1 MSAQRNYEL
10 LIEKLD
16 RFIRRYYV
24 NQLIRGSLYSIGLL
38 GGLFIAFSVAEY
50 HFYFPS
56 EVRKVL
62 FWSYLGVSAAALGY
76 WVGLPLLH
84 YFRLGKVISHEQAA
98 MIIGRHFSD
107 VQDKLLN
114 ILQLRNQVDS
124 AASKELILASIEQK
138 SEQIKLVPFQK
149 AIDLSQNRKYLRY
162 ALPPLL
168 LLLLILLV
176 NASLITDSTRRII
189 QNDREFEKPAP
200 FHFLVPQ
207 EKLQVVQ
214 YEDFPLTVKVEGS
227 VLPAEV
233 FVEVDGYPYRMRKQ
247 DAHTFTWRF
256 RNVQQDTRFRIFAG
270 RVSSPE
276 YTLEVLRKPGIAG
289 FEVRLDYPAYTGRR
303 DETLQSIG
311 DLVVPAGTVIDWVFE
326 ARWTDQIALQ
336 FEQEPEP
343 AFAKRFDDELFSFRK
358 KALRTQAYKLYVSN
372 ADLPRA
378 DSVSYVLS
386 VIPDQYPS
394 ISVEAF
400 KDSTIRDIVYFVG
413 EATDDYGLRRLT
425 FNYRITRAN
434 GGEEP
439 LQTIEVSKPTDRAIQ
454 YAWTWDLAELGLQPG
469 DEVSYYFEV
478 WDNDQVNGSKASR
491 TPLMTHAMPT
501 REELEARA
509 EANDDKI
516 KEELRRSLE
525 ESKKVQ
531 EDLKKLRERMLQEKE
546 VDWQMR
552 KELERLLNR
561 HKELQQR
568 IEEARK
574 AFEENR
580 QQQEQFENTDES
592 TQEKQEQLQELF
604 EEVMDEKTEEL
615 LRQIEEL
622 MDKLEKEGALD
633 MLEQMEFTDQEME
646 MELER
651 LLELFKELEVEHE
664 INKAIEKLEELA
676 EQQEQLSE
684 QTRQTPEGDEQKQQ
698 ELQQKQQEINEQ
710 FEKLEEQI
718 KELKKKNEELER
730 PKDLGNPE
738 EQMEDIEQDL
748 NDSQQQLQQQQNRK
762 AAQKQKSAAQKMREM
777 AQQMA
782 SQMQAQAMQQMQE
795 DMESLRQLL
804 ENLVSLSFEQEDLMT
819 RFAEATPNTPHY
831 VALTQEQF
839 RIKDDF
845 RIVEDSLQALA
856 KRVFQI
862 ESYVTEKVTEA
873 RQHLARTIDELEER
887 RTPPAMEHQQ
897 RVMKNL
903 NDLALMLSEVMEQ
916 MQQQM
921 AGMMAGAQMC
931 TKPGGA
937 GKDGNVPMDKITQGQ
952 KELGEQMKQMRQ
964 RMQNG
969 QGGTSEEFARM
980 AARQAALREALRQK
994 QKQLQE
1000 QGKGSKELQKLIEE
1014 MDRIETDLVNKRL
1027 TNEMLRRQ
1035 QEILTRLL
1043 EAERA
1048 ERERE
1053 YDNKRQA
1060 ETARAHE
1067 RKLPPSLEEYLR
1079 KREAEI
1085 EEFRTVSP
1093 ALRPYYRTL
1102 VEQYFR
1108 QLKEKGR
1115 G

>member
-1 MSAQRNYEL
+1 MSAQSNYQL

-16 RFIRRYYV
+16 RFIRRYYL

-50 HFYFPS
+50 YFYFPS
-56 EVRKVL
+56 EVRKLL
-62 FWSYLGVSAAALGY
+62 FWSYVVVAGMALGY
-76 WVGLPLLH
+76 WVGLPVLR

-98 MIIGRHFSD
+98 RIIGRHFSN

-114 ILQLRNQVDS
+114 ILQLQNQVDS
-124 AASKELILASIEQK
+124 AASKALILASIEQK

-149 AIDLSQNRKYLRY
+149 AIDLRQNRKYLRY

-168 LLLLILLV
+168 LLLLILGL
-176 NASLITDSTRRII
+176 NASLITDPTKRII
-189 QNDREFEKPAP
+189 QNDREFERPAP
-200 FHFLVPQ
+200 FHFLLPQ
-207 EKLQVVQ
+207 QELKVVQ
-214 YEDFPLTVKVEGS
+214 YEDFLLAVNVEGNI
-227 VLPAEV
+227 LPAEV
-233 FVEVDGYPYRMRKQ
+233 FVEVEGYPYRMKKQ
-247 DAHTFTWRF
+247 DARTFTYRF
-256 RNVQQDTRFRIFAG
+256 NNVQQDTRFRIFSG
-270 RVSSPE
+270 RVRSPQ
-276 YTLEVLRKPGIAG
+276 YTLEVLHKPSIAS
-289 FEVRLDYPAYTGRR
+289 FEVKLDYPAYTGRR

-311 DLVVPAGTVIDWVFE
+311 DLVVPVGTVVEWVFE
-326 ARWTDQIALQ
+326 AHWTDQIALQ
-336 FEQEPEP
+336 FEQEPEL
-343 AFAKRFDDELFSFRK
+343 AFAKRFADELFSFRK
-358 KALRTQAYKLYVSN
+358 KAWRTQAYKLYVSN
-372 ADLPRA
+372 EDLPRA

-386 VIPDQYPS
+386 VVPDQYPH
-394 ISVEAF
+394 ISVEVF
-400 KDSTIRDIVYFVG
+400 KDSTLHDIIYFVG
-413 EATDDYGLRRLT
+413 DATDDYGLRRLT
-425 FNYRITRAN
+425 FNYRLTREQ

-439 LQTIEVSKPTDRAIQ
+439 LQTVELERPTGRAIQ
-454 YAWTWDLAELGLQPG
+454 YAWTWDLSELNLQPG
-469 DEVSYYFEV
+469 DELSYYFEV
-478 WDNDQVNGSKASR
+478 WDNDQVHGSKSSR
-491 TPLMTHAMPT
+491 TPLMVHAVPAK
-501 REELEARA
+501 EELEARA
-509 EANDDKI
+509 EANDEKI
-516 KEELRRSLE
+516 KEELRRALE

-531 EDLKKLRERMLQEKE
+531 QDLKKLRERMLQERE

-552 KELERLLNR
+552 KELERLLER
-561 HKELQQR
+561 HEQLQQR
-568 IEEARK
+568 IEEAKK
-574 AFEENR
+574 AFQENK
-580 QQQEQFENTDES
+580 QQQERFEQLDEDMR
-592 TQEKQEQLQELF
+592 EKQSQLEELF
-604 EEVMDEKTEEL
+604 EELMDEETEQL
-615 LRQIEEL
+615 LQQIEEL
-622 MDKLEKEGALD
+622 LQKLEKEGALD
-633 MLEQMEFTDQEME
+633 MLEEMQFTDQEME

-664 INKAIEKLEELA
+664 ISKIIEKLEELA
-676 EQQEQLSE
+676 EQQEQLSQ
-684 QTRQTPEGDEQKQQ
+684 QTQQTPEDDEQKQQ
-698 ELQQKQQEINEQ
+698 ELQQQQEAINEQ
-710 FEKLEEQI
+710 FEKLEKQVEALQ
-718 KELKKKNEELER
+718 EKNQQLER
-730 PKDLGNPE
+730 PKDLGDPE
-738 EQMEDIEQDL
+738 QQMQEIEQEL
-748 NDSQQQLQQQQNRK
+748 EDSRRQLQQQQPK
-762 AAQKQKSAAQKMREM
+762 QAAQKQKQAAQKMRQM

-804 ENLVSLSFEQEDLMT
+804 ENLVSLSFEQEDLMAA
-819 RFAEATPNTPHY
+819 FGEATPNTPHY
-831 VALTQEQF
+831 VRLTQDQF

-862 ESYVTEKVTEA
+862 ESYITEKVSELK
-873 RQHLARTIDELEER
+873 QHLEKTIDQLEER
-887 RTPPAMEHQQ
+887 RTPQALEHQQ
-897 RVMKNL
+897 YVMKNF

-931 TKPGGA
+931 TKPGA
-937 GKDGNVPMDKITQGQ
+937 TGKEGNVPMDKITEGQ
-952 KELGEQMKQMRQ
+952 KELGEQMRQMRQ

-969 QGGTSEEFARM
+969 QGGTSEEFAKM

-1000 QGKGSKELQKLIEE
+1000 QGKGSRELQKLIEE
-1014 MDRIETDLVNKRL
+1014 MNRIETDLVNKRL

-1053 YDNKRQA
+1053 YDDERQA
-1060 ETARAHE
+1060 EVARQHP

-1079 KREAEI
+1079 KRQAEI

-1102 VEQYFR
+1102 VEEYFR